1 MIYTPGVVKFQVG
14 FSEMENSVPLMS
26 QLYEVAKLLLLL
38 KSTLN
43 GAQPMGFDVKLAT
56 VAGN

>member
-1 MIYTPGVVKFQVG
+1 VKFHVG
-14 FSEMENSVPLMS
+14 FSEAENSVPLMS
-26 QLYEVAKLLLLL
+26 QLYEVAKLLLLV

-43 GAQPMGFDVKLAT
+43 GAQPMGLEVKLAT